1 MILDVSFFFSFFGVG
16 FFSCLWS
23 TQKMKKAI
31 DALFVRLFFVVCF
44 HPKKNKNKNSQKES
58 KEREIA
64 THFDKERH

>member
-1 MILDVSFFFSFFGVG
+1 
-16 FFSCLWS
+16 
-23 TQKMKKAI
+23 MKKAI
-31 DALFVRLFFVVCF
+31 DALSFVCSFVFCRLFCF